1 MEESGR
7 DFCRT
12 SLLLQRVN
20 PSDSGVYTCWPY
32 WGRLVAVPSVFAT
45 FPQLGN
51 ASMINNAQDLKNNQ
65 TGMLQHLTS
74 ETNKETLLQDILH
87 PTRLPT
93 IPRKADE
100 QHFNS
105 DNWSKLNIPQ
115 RGIHRSHSNSYN
127 SLDSQGK
134 TERSKAD
141 MNKHGMGV
149 YHNTATT
156 RHKTKGVTV
165 EGSEVLS
172 ATQSYGREGLGLQ
185 PAYCT
190 VHVLDGKF
198 PKAK

>member
-1 MEESGR
+1 MAHGRATLVEESGR

-45 FPQLGN
+45 FPLLGN
-51 ASMINNAQDLKNNQ
+51 ASMISNAQDADLKNTQ
-65 TGMLQHLTS
+65 TGMLQHLSS
-74 ETNKETLLQDILH
+74 ETNTETLLQDILH

-115 RGIHRSHSNSYN
+115 RGIHRSHS
-127 SLDSQGK
+127 
-134 TERSKAD
+134 
-141 MNKHGMGV
+141 
-149 YHNTATT
+149 
-156 RHKTKGVTV
+156 
-165 EGSEVLS
+165 VLS